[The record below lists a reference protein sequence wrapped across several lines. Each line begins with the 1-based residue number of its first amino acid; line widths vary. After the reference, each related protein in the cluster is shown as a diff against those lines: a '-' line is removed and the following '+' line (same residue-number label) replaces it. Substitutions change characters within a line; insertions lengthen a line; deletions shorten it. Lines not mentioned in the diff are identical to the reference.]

1 MNLAVKGL
9 VSKVQKHQLRSM
21 SPVSLRAVVLVI
33 ICSPTIRLP
42 ATPLVGDYRV
52 AAMAVDPAGN
62 IWLTGRDHSGTV
74 PVTSDAIQRQMISSI
89 CGSYKVSMF
98 GPYAPVSCNDA
109 FIMKL
114 DPSGTK
120 VLYATYLGG
129 RSDDGGLAIAV
140 DQSGSAYIAGYTTSL
155 DFPVS
160 AGAFQTKYGG
170 GSVGI
175 QPGRTVPAGDVF
187 LTKLNAD
194 GTLIYSTFLGGSD
207 ADWPWAIRVDSAGNV
222 YVAGSSS
229 SRDFPLTPGAFRTRI
244 GFGFV
249 AKLNQTGSTLIYGTH
264 FDAYILAFTI
274 DASGAAYLTG
284 FADSSLTTTPGAFQ
298 SQFTGALSTYVSKV
312 DPSGKGLIYSTYL
325 DGGGHSIAVDSQGA
339 AWVAGSA
346 LIKLAP
352 NGSAVETTARFA
364 TGAHAQISIP
374 FVALDGQDNA
384 YAMGNIWLERSLA
397 RAEWPVSFTPTSN
410 AGLASA
416 CSGLGADFLIQF
428 NPAGRVLYA
437 SYARRTVVWGD
448 MYQILPVLSGPGRL
462 VLNSR
467 SRGIEISTLDL
478 GTTPARNFGCP
489 VNSASFSLGDGVVP
503 GEIVSLFGYGLGP
516 DVGVSAQPD
525 PSGRFPSSLSGVQV
539 LFDGR
544 PAPVLYAQS
553 GQVNAVVPTGPG
565 VRVTN
570 KTTVEVQYN
579 GQSAP
584 PLDVPITSGNPGVFT
599 LSGGAAAILNQDGK
613 VNSRSNPAK
622 LGSTIVVFS
631 TGLWLEDTANISDGE
646 IVPAPPPFL
655 PLQYPPRVSFA
666 GVPGVV
672 MWAGAAPG
680 LVLGVIQINVRL
692 PSSLPPGT
700 PLDSVPL
707 IIEGTGY
714 LPPHFSP
721 PVLVTVAP

>member
-1 MNLAVKGL
+1 
-9 VSKVQKHQLRSM
+9 M
-21 SPVSLRAVVLVI
+21 SLVSLRAVFLVL
-33 ICSPTIRLP
+33 ICSPTSLP

-74 PVTSDAIQRQMISSI
+74 PVTSDAIQRQMISSV
-89 CGSYKVSMF
+89 CGTYKVSMF

-109 FIMKL
+109 FVMKL

-129 RSDDGGLAIAV
+129 RSDDGALAIAV

-175 QPGRTVPAGDVF
+175 QPGMTSPAGDVF

-207 ADWPWAIRVDSAGNV
+207 ADWPRAIRADSAGNV
-222 YVAGSSS
+222 YVAGSSW

-244 GFGFV
+244 GLGFV
-249 AKLNQTGSTLIYGTH
+249 AKLNPTGSTLIYGTH
-264 FDAYILAFTI
+264 FDAYILAYAI
-274 DASGAAYLTG
+274 DSSGAAYLTG
-284 FADSSLTTTPGAFQ
+284 LADSSLTTTPGAFQ
-298 SQFTGALSTYVSKV
+298 SQFTGAQSAYVSKV

-325 DGGGHSIAVDSQGA
+325 DGGGRSIAVDSRGA
-339 AWVAGSA
+339 AWVGGSA
-346 LIKLAP
+346 LVKLAP

-364 TGAHAQISIP
+364 TGVRAQISIP
-374 FVALDGQDNA
+374 FVTLDGQDNA
-384 YAMGNIWLERSLA
+384 YAMGNISLERSLA
-397 RAEWPVSFTPTSN
+397 RAEWPVNFIPTSN
-410 AGLASA
+410 AGLASP

-437 SYARRTVVWGD
+437 SYARRAIVWGD
-448 MYQILPVLSGPGRL
+448 QYQILPVLSGPGRL

-467 SRGIEISTLDL
+467 SRGVEISTLDL

-489 VNSASFSLGDGVVP
+489 LNGASFSLGDGVVP

-516 DVGVSAQPD
+516 DVGASAQPD
-525 PSGRFPSSLSGVQV
+525 PNGRFPLSLGGVQV
-539 LFDGR
+539 LFDGK
-544 PAPVLYAQS
+544 PAPLLYAQT
-553 GQVNAVVPTGPG
+553 GQVNAIVPIGPG
-565 VRVTN
+565 YLAAA
-570 KTTVEVQYN
+570 KATVEVQYN

-584 PLDVPITSGNPGVFT
+584 PLDVPLTTANPGVFA
-599 LSGGAAAILNQDGK
+599 LSGRAAAILNQDGK

-646 IVPAPPPFL
+646 IVPIPPLFL
-655 PLQYPPRVSFA
+655 PLRYPPRVSFA

-707 IIEGTGY
+707 TIEATGY
-714 LPPHFSP
+714 LPPHFSS